1 MHVQLLGG
9 FGVEVG
15 GRQVDAGQWRLR
27 KARTVVKLL
36 ALEPTQ
42 RLHREYLLDL
52 LWPDLAPPAAA
63 NNLHQALHAARRAL
77 AGADADGLL
86 ELRDNVVALRAGGLV
101 EVDAARFRAQAQAA
115 LDGGDLDG
123 LCAADTSYPGELLPE
138 DPYEPW
144 TRGPREELHALHRD
158 VLVRLSDR
166 LRAAGRLAEAEAAL
180 DRALARD
187 PMHEPA
193 LRVLLRVLAEQGRRS
208 TALLRYERARDDLRS
223 AYGTDPDP
231 ETRRLYRDLLVGS
244 ASTDAAEPGDSLA
257 ARRHNLL
264 PAVTSFVGRE
274 RELAQVHRLLQRTQ
288 LLTLTGPGGAGKT
301 RLARQ
306 TAHGAA
312 GTMQDGAWLVDLVPV
327 GTGTWSRTR
336 WPSRW
341 VSRRPPG
348 GIRCARSPS
357 SCPAAG
363 CC

>member
-63 NNLHQALHAARRAL
+63 NNLHQALHAARR
-77 AGADADGLL
+77 
-86 ELRDNVVALRAGGLV
+86 
-101 EVDAARFRAQAQAA
+101 AQAA